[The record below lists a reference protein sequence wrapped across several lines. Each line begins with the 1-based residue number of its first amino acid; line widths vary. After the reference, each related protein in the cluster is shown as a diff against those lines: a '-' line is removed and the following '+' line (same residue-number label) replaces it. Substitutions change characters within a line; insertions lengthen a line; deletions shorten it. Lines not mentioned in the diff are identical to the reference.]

1 MAALPIP
8 LPHDSH
14 EKQLHVLHVVFSTP
28 LPTPINYT
36 CSTEIYYP
44 PHRQISSPSLP
55 KIPSR
60 AGVMAELWCTSSLN
74 YSRISIRSPAVS
86 VTSAVYDAIYL
97 TATKGLVVCWLW
109 KCRPALTFLE
119 QIASE
124 AASSLSSRFENSSR
138 SSIGS
143 C

>member
-1 MAALPIP
+1 
-8 LPHDSH
+8 
-14 EKQLHVLHVVFSTP
+14 
-28 LPTPINYT
+28 
-36 CSTEIYYP
+36 
-44 PHRQISSPSLP
+44 
-55 KIPSR
+55 
-60 AGVMAELWCTSSLN
+60 MAELWCTSSLN

-124 AASSLSSRFENSSR
+124 AATIFSSRFENSSR